1 MARRRPK
8 GQRRPPMAKRRRPPL
23 WHLALSGSLIVA
35 TVLLI
40 LYTYREKEQARSVAA
55 PAAPPTVAKVEQAA
69 NARDLA
75 ILLYKQVDAALEEL
89 GLWPE
94 LLDKRH
100 GTPDTIAVQGHG
112 APDTIAVQVPADLP
126 LAMVNLQL
134 TQLVERCGGKVLRAV
149 EKRRH
154 RHVEMRC
161 GLDSTLTTLFVLKRT
176 SIRRKTGR
184 IAIVLDDFGYLSWND
199 RLIERF
205 CALPQ
210 SLTLA
215 ILPNEGKVK
224 DIVDL
229 IQRHNHEVLIHLPME
244 PENYPEKNPGE
255 DAIFTTQDD
264 ATIRQL
270 VRAAIRRIP
279 GAVGLNNHMGSKAT
293 ADVRV
298 MEQVL
303 AEVKKNNLLFL
314 DSRTTAASVAY
325 GTALALDIPALQRD
339 LFIDTVDETAA
350 IEARLWELAE
360 LAAAQGQAIGI
371 GHDREHT
378 LLALESI
385 LPRLETR
392 GFLFVPLSQLTD

>member
-1 MARRRPK
+1 MAN
-8 GQRRPPMAKRRRPPL
+8 RRRPPL
-23 WHLALSGSLIVA
+23 WHLALSGSLIVT
-35 TVLLI
+35 TVLLV

-69 NARDLA
+69 DARDLA
-75 ILLYKQVDAALEEL
+75 VLLYKQVDAALEEL
-89 GLWPE
+89 GLWPQ

-100 GTPDTIAVQGHG
+100 GT
-112 APDTIAVQVPADLP
+112 PDTIAVQVPADLP

-134 TQLVERCGGKVLRAV
+134 TQLVERCGGKILRAV

-154 RHVEMRC
+154 RQVEMRC
-161 GLDSTLTTLFVLKRT
+161 GLDSTLTTLFVLERT

-229 IQRHNHEVLIHLPME
+229 VQRHDHEVLIHLPME

-255 DAIFTTQDD
+255 DAIFTTQDN

-303 AEVKKNNLLFL
+303 TEVKKNKLLFL

-325 GTALALDIPALQRD
+325 GTALALNIPALQRD

>member
-1 MARRRPK
+1 
-8 GQRRPPMAKRRRPPL
+8 MAKRRRPPL

-35 TVLLI
+35 TVLLVI
-40 LYTYREKEQARSVAA
+40 YTHRENQAQSVAA
-55 PAAPPTVAKVEQAA
+55 PAAPHPVAKVEQAA
-69 NARDLA
+69 DARDLA
-75 ILLYKQVDAALEEL
+75 TLLYKQVDAALEEL

-100 GTPDTIAVQGHG
+100 GP
-112 APDTIAVQVPADLP
+112 PDTIAVQVPADLP

-134 TQLVERCGGKVLRAV
+134 TYLVERCGGKVLRAV
-149 EKRRH
+149 EKQRH
-154 RHVEMRC
+154 QQVEMRC
-161 GLDSTLTTLFVLKRT
+161 GLDSTLTTLFVLEHALV
-176 SIRRKTGR
+176 RRKTGR

-229 IQRHNHEVLIHLPME
+229 VQRHDHEVLIHLPME
-244 PENYPEKNPGE
+244 PENYPEKNPGKN
-255 DAIFTTQDD
+255 AVFTNQDD

-270 VRAAIRRIP
+270 VRTAIRRIP

-303 AEVKKNNLLFL
+303 TEVKRNKLLFL
-314 DSRTTAASVAY
+314 DSRTTATSVAY

-360 LAAAQGQAIGI
+360 LAATQGQAIGI

-378 LLALESI
+378 LLALESV